1 MDIPCVPYI
10 LERPFQLGEQ
20 DSWRVSPERVVATKT
35 LKAPC
40 SVLVSSA
47 GIRTGQRRCG
57 LPLKPLMD
65 YTKDDVRKWP
75 AKKRMQTLA
84 NAVSQLKF
92 RIETE
97 EYIYEE
103 YFEA

>member
-1 MDIPCVPYI
+1 MDFPCVPCI
-10 LERPFQLGEQ
+10 FERPFQLGEP
-20 DSWRVSPERVVATKT
+20 DSRRVSAERVVATKT
-35 LKAPC
+35 LKASC

-47 GIRTGQRRCG
+47 VLRTGRRRCG

-65 YTKDDVRKWP
+65 P
-75 AKKRMQTLA
+75 
-84 NAVSQLKF
+84 NLKI

>member
-1 MDIPCVPYI
+1 MDFPCVPYI

-20 DSWRVSPERVVATKT
+20 DSRRVSAERVVATKT
-35 LKAPC
+35 LKAHC

-47 GIRTGQRRCG
+47 EIRAGQRRCG

-65 YTKDDVRKWP
+65 P
-75 AKKRMQTLA
+75 
-84 NAVSQLKF
+84 NLKI

-103 YFEA
+103 YFEE